1 MRKCPLCHYSSLND
15 NFCTECGEK
24 TIPVNTCN
32 YCHKDIL
39 FGQNFCAECGHPTT
53 DKQRGKKELT
63 TTPAQNSD
71 PLNPNIPI
79 DGLKVEISENAKNNI
94 VQ

>member
-24 TIPVNTCN
+24 TVPVNTCN

-63 TTPAQNSD
+63 TTPAQNEILYD
-71 PLNPNIPI
+71 PS
-79 DGLKVEISENAKNNI
+79 KTATTARFEISENAKNNI